1 MGTKLFLEK
10 EILKLPLLCVIELYK
25 YVIYIPKVEIT
36 KGELLKLLLKL
47 EKMWLLN
54 LITFNAHVAIVN
66 N

>member
-36 KGELLKLLLKL
+36 KG
-47 EKMWLLN
+47 
-54 LITFNAHVAIVN
+54 
-66 N
+66 